1 MFTIRI
7 KILTAFLFTTENIY
21 LLMVLLKRKRAR
33 DLYSEAY
40 VMTALYKDVYSDE
53 WKKATIKSATEFLAK
68 ALKIGGM
75 GQKTCPFIDTITY
88 HKINRKK
95 LICIQEKVNWKTSSK
110 YYNYS

>member
-40 VMTALYKDVYSDE
+40 VMNALYEDV
-53 WKKATIKSATEFLAK
+53 
-68 ALKIGGM
+68 
-75 GQKTCPFIDTITY
+75 
-88 HKINRKK
+88 
-95 LICIQEKVNWKTSSK
+95 
-110 YYNYS
+110 

>member
-7 KILTAFLFTTENIY
+7 KILTAFPFTTENIY

-53 WKKATIKSATEFLAK
+53 WKKAICYGFFSKGSKNWWHGAK
-68 ALKIGGM
+68 NM
-75 GQKTCPFIDTITY
+75 SF
-88 HKINRKK
+88 H
-95 LICIQEKVNWKTSSK
+95 
-110 YYNYS
+110 